1 MQSHVGASLLAK
13 AVYQSTSMLNLPPP
27 SLASQLPQ
35 VSALFSI
42 TAFTT
47 KSCGSWLASDEAGP
61 GNSCID

>member
-1 MQSHVGASLLAK
+1 
-13 AVYQSTSMLNLPPP
+13 MLNLPPP
-27 SLASQLPQ
+27 SLANQLPQ